1 MGLGRFPLLPL
12 PFDKRNC
19 HLGWFA
25 ACIHVAT
32 PTMINAAPIIVN
44 NGRSTGSF
52 RMNQLVQIENT
63 NDNALQAGTA
73 MEISVCDNVT

>member
-1 MGLGRFPLLPL
+1 
-12 PFDKRNC
+12 
-19 HLGWFA
+19 
-25 ACIHVAT
+25 
-32 PTMINAAPIIVN
+32 MINAAPIIVN

-63 NDNALQAGTA
+63 NDSALQEGTA